1 MKEFVEFE
9 LTKEFRDRFQEALDQ
24 HDALFIQES
33 LTDVNPADITSLLY
47 EFNAEESKYV
57 LNILPLDIRAQII
70 NDLDS
75 ETRLGFLKTYT
86 PAEITE
92 VVNLLDSDDAADILN
107 ELAIK
112 TSEEVIAG
120 LDPVLRSQVIDLLRY
135 DENVAGGLMAKEL
148 IKARSNWS
156 VVQCVEEIRKQA
168 ENVTKFYTIFV
179 VDESDKLLGKVALQD
194 IVISD
199 ANKLVADIYEQD
211 IVSVETYLPDTEVA
225 EIMKRYDLESVPVVN
240 VQGHLV
246 GRITIDDI
254 VDVITEQADEER
266 QLMSGITEDVEEDD
280 TVWKNTRARLPW
292 LLIGI
297 FGGMLSARFMGLF
310 EMELARVTAIAFFV
324 PLIQATGG
332 NVGIQSSS
340 LIVQSLA
347 SSGFVFDGLWQR
359 LTKVIFVALL
369 NGIFLSIIV
378 FAANILLIGNQQL
391 SLTVSIALFA
401 VVVFASLV
409 GTITPLILDR
419 FGFNPAV
426 ASGPFITTINDL
438 LGLTVYFLT
447 VRILLTLHCL
457 FKVMQGC
464 WRLR

>member
-24 HDALFIQES
+24 HDGQFIRDS
-33 LTDVNPADITSLLY
+33 LQDVNPADITTLLY
-47 EFNAEESKYV
+47 EFNSEESKYS
-57 LNILPLDIRAQII
+57 LDLLPLDVRSLII
-70 NDLDS
+70 KDLDS
-75 ETRLGFLKTYT
+75 ETRLTFLKVYE
-86 PAEITE
+86 PREI
-92 VVNLLDSDDAADILN
+92 VQLVNLLDSDDAADILN
-107 ELAIK
+107 ELPIK
-112 TSEEVIAG
+112 TREEVIVG
-120 LDPVLRSQVIDLLRY
+120 LDTELRSQVIDLLRY
-135 DENVAGGLMAKEL
+135 EENVAGGLMAKEI
-148 IKARSNWS
+148 IKARSTWS

-168 ENVTKFYTIFV
+168 ENVTKFYTVFV
-179 VDESDKLLGKVALQD
+179 VDDHDKLLGKVALQD

-211 IVSVETYLPDTEVA
+211 IVSVETYMQDTEVA
-225 EIMKRYDLESVPVVN
+225 EIMKKYDLESVPVVN
-240 VQGHLV
+240 VHGHLV

-254 VDVITEQADEER
+254 VDVITEQAEEDR

-297 FGGMLSARFMGLF
+297 FGGMISARFMGLF
-310 EMELARVTAIAFFV
+310 EAELARVTAIAFFV

-340 LIVQSLA
+340 LVVQSLA
-347 SSGFVFDGLWQR
+347 SSGFVNEGILKR
-359 LTKVIFVALL
+359 LTKVLMVALL
-369 NGIFLSIIV
+369 NGLFLSVLV
-378 FAANILLIGNQQL
+378 FGANWLLFGNTQL
-391 SLTVSIALFA
+391 SLVVSIALFS

-447 VRILLTLHCL
+447 INLM
-457 FKVMQGC
+457 F
-464 WRLR
+464 